1 MSFTRRQFLQAS
13 LGASALVS
21 LGPTVPSFVDR
32 TAQAAGP
39 PKDAGQTI
47 LVVLQLAGGN
57 DGLNTVVPY
66 EDDLYAKARPTLRLP
81 AAGLHK
87 IEPQLGFHPEL
98 SGFYRLYREGL
109 LSVVEGV
116 GYPNPHGGHFESMH
130 CWQSA
135 CLPGSPAPTG
145 WIGRTVDRLVRPDEA
160 RTPAV
165 YVGHIAR
172 PFTLNARR
180 AIIPSLGTLDD
191 WTQRFP
197 AGQADRRRLA
207 QAAQPAGAP
216 SDNPLADF
224 LHRSTLAACA
234 SQREIEAAARPESK
248 PAPYPRFQF
257 AGQLQL
263 IARLIR
269 TELGIRIYYTEL
281 GGQEPGGFDTHAG
294 QAANHSA
301 LLRQLSDSV
310 TAFVDDLRRDK
321 LIDRVLL
328 MTFSEFGRTIRE
340 NGRRGTDHGSSQ
352 PIFLAGGRVR
362 GGLIG
367 RQPPLDNPEGGGQ
380 RHHTDFR
387 RLYATL
393 LDRWLGIPS
402 QPILGAKH
410 PPLDLLLGK
419 LPERLGGLRSD
430 DPLPWAVARGRGE
443 PAR

>member
-13 LGASALVS
+13 LGASTLVS
-21 LGPTVPSFVDR
+21 LGPTVPSLVGR

-47 LVVLQLAGGN
+47 LVVVQLAGGN
-57 DGLNTVVPY
+57 DGLNTLVPY
-66 EDDLYAKARPTLRLP
+66 EDDLYAKARPTLRLA

-87 IEPQLGFHPEL
+87 VEPLLGFHPEL

-130 CWQSA
+130 CWQGA
-135 CLPGSPAPTG
+135 QLPDNPAQTG
-145 WIGRTVDRLVRPDEA
+145 WIGRTVDRIARPDEA

-165 YVGHIAR
+165 YVGHVER
-172 PFTLNARR
+172 PFTLNARES
-180 AIIPSLGTLDD
+180 IIPWIRSADD
-191 WTQRFP
+191 WSLRLPPGPNGP
-197 AGQADRRRLA
+197 AHRRRLLESA
-207 QAAQPAGAP
+207 EPARP
-216 SDNPLADF
+216 SQDNPLADF
-224 LHRSTLAACA
+224 LRRSTLGAYA
-234 SQREIEAAARPESK
+234 SQRQIEEAMKAESK
-248 PAPYPRFQF
+248 PAVYPRFQF
-257 AGQLQL
+257 AAQLAL

-269 TELGIRIYYTEL
+269 AELGVRIFYTEL
-281 GGQEPGGFDTHAG
+281 GGQEPGGFDTHAS
-294 QAANHSA
+294 QAANHGA
-301 LLRQLSDSV
+301 LLRQLSDSIA
-310 TAFVDDLRRDK
+310 AFLDDLRRDK
-321 LIDRVLL
+321 LADRVLL
-328 MTFSEFGRTIRE
+328 VTFSEFGRTVYE

-367 RQPPLDNPEGGGQ
+367 RQPPLDNLEGGGQ

-402 QPILGAKH
+402 QPILGAKY
-410 PPLDLLLGK
+410 PPLDLL
-419 LPERLGGLRSD
+419 R
-430 DPLPWAVARGRGE
+430 A
-443 PAR
+443 